1 MRQRFPGEMPG
12 NPVQHS
18 TVVRVLPGRA
28 RRASDDVGISI
39 SHTMPAFSF
48 PKERRTRDA
57 TRVCGTRRLGA
68 LARRELPTLHAV
80 RRLKTSI
87 TVLFSG

>member
-18 TVVRVLPGRA
+18 AVVRALPGRA

-39 SHTMPAFSF
+39 SHTTPAFSF
-48 PKERRTRDA
+48 PKMRTQNA
-57 TRVCGTRRLGA
+57 ARV
-68 LARRELPTLHAV
+68 
-80 RRLKTSI
+80 
-87 TVLFSG
+87 